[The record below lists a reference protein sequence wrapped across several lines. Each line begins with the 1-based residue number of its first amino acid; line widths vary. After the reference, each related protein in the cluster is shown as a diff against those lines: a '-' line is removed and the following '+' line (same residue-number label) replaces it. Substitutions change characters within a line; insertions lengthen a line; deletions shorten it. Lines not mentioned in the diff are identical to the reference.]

1 MRRKGRES
9 IHHLL
14 QAAHRDRET
23 PALSESWRASV
34 MADVSR
40 IGPAGAASE
49 LERLAPRF
57 ALTAAA
63 VLLTAAV
70 AGSWALGTLPGDLT
84 AAYSTRELS
93 VVSQSWFTL

>member
-1 MRRKGRES
+1 MCGKGRET

-23 PALSESWRASV
+23 PALPEGWRASV
-34 MADVSR
+34 MADISR
-40 IGPAGAASE
+40 IGPARIRSE

-63 VLLTAAV
+63 VMLTAAV
-70 AGSWALGTLPGDLT
+70 AGSWALGTLPSDLT
-84 AAYSTRELS
+84 AAYSSQELS
-93 VVSQSWFTL
+93 VVSQSWLTL